1 MENCSN
7 KLEVIKMADTE
18 NTQAQPEKKFRAGGV
33 VATVWKNTQKNKEGK
48 EFDVHSIN
56 VDRTYKDG
64 DEFKQTSSMKVN
76 DLPKLALVA
85 DQAFK
90 YLTMKESTPD
100 KE

>member
-1 MENCSN
+1 
-7 KLEVIKMADTE
+7 MAKEDKDKV
-18 NTQAQPEKKFRAGGV
+18 QPEKKFRAGGV

-48 EFDVHSIN
+48 EFEVYSIN

-85 DQAFK
+85 NEAFA
-90 YLTMKESTPD
+90 YLNLKDSTPD

>member
-1 MENCSN
+1 
-7 KLEVIKMADTE
+7 MADKD
-18 NTQAQPEKKFRAGGV
+18 NQPEKKFRAGGV
-33 VATVWKNTQKNKEGK
+33 VATIWKNKQKNKEGK
-48 EFDVHSIN
+48 EFEVYSIN

-85 DQAFK
+85 NEAYA
-90 YLTMKESTPD
+90 YLNLKDSTPD

>member
-1 MENCSN
+1 MTDND
-7 KLEVIKMADTE
+7 KQM
-18 NTQAQPEKKFRAGGV
+18 PEKKFRAGGV

-48 EFDVHSIN
+48 DFEVYSIN

-85 DQAFK
+85 NEAYA
-90 YLTMKESTPD
+90 YLNLKDEKPD